1 MTRIIYGTK
10 RYTTRLEE
18 KQIRILT
25 LFVPFKK
32 YKRNIQTNH
41 VSRLKASSFSYFP
54 LSLTPPP
61 PFLIPQWSPSGCS
74 FLHSILIEEDEV
86 KLKKISQD
94 KRSPW
99 VFLVESFSVFGC
111 LLKENYKLFF
121 LKHSTLAS
129 VSTISNFLLN
139 IELNIINQMKKWQKW
154 KATEINWKFSIF
166 LVDKTEYLR
175 LVGHQS
181 SSFDW

>member
-1 MTRIIYGTK
+1 MNRIIYGTK

-18 KQIRILT
+18 KTDKNFNFICAIYKIQKKHPNKSCFPIKSIFFFLFPFILN
-25 LFVPFKK
+25 P
-32 YKRNIQTNH
+32 
-41 VSRLKASSFSYFP
+41 
-54 LSLTPPP
+54 PPP

-166 LVDKTEYLR
+166 LVDKTENLR
-175 LVGHQS
+175 LP